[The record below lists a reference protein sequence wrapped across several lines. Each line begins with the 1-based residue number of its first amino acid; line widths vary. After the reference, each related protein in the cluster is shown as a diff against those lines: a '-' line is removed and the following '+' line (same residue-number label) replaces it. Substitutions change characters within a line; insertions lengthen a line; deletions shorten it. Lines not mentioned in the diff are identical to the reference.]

1 MADLIWFILQ
11 QSTSQDQDG
20 TRHRHVSG
28 PQFPTTTHTGLP
40 ESTSSVPH
48 RTSFDDSMLKPS
60 ELIKSPRNVHGFTD
74 IHSLFNYWDKDNTD
88 KMKNDGRPKSIKRK
102 ASFDGDSNDILDREP
117 TTSTDPPSR
126 VLQHNVLLAQLLSRK
141 TNHEIVVN
149 TQITANPT
157 ALPTPRT
164 PKDKLL
170 PLKPL
175 DKKSNND
182 VSSTESEKECNAGP
196 NLHEPSRSSSEG
208 NFHNS
213 VDTGKPIST
222 ENNVYTN
229 KQVFTSAATSYCA
242 TASST
247 SDQFNSTA
255 GQPQM
260 ARQITSN
267 PTSSNKPNVE
277 SSSKKDSK
285 DALLALILQQAVDLQ
300 NDLDNG
306 QLNTNNPGIP
316 GMSTGGVV
324 NSMSQPVRT
333 GSSDLNQDDTILSQ
347 LEHVL
352 NDSNLQFMELDSI
365 FLNSSNQTGSS
376 SNLDLQEKKAIEAIQ
391 KQLMSL
397 EPMAGVLHFF
407 TYFLTSLIGISNFL
421 YVLNYFSVLI
431 RIY

>member
-1 MADLIWFILQ
+1 MIYLQ
-11 QSTSQDQDG
+11 QSTSQDQDSS
-20 TRHRHVSG
+20 RHRHVSG

-60 ELIKSPRNVHGFTD
+60 ELIKSPENVHPDF
-74 IHSLFNYWDKDNTD
+74 HNFFSYWDKDNSN
-88 KMKNDGRPKSIKRK
+88 KMKNEGRSKSIKRK
-102 ASFDGDSNDILDREP
+102 ASFDADSNDMLDSEP
-117 TTSTDPPSR
+117 TTSTDPPSK
-126 VLQHNVLLAQLLSRK
+126 VLQRNVLLAQLLSRK
-141 TNHEIVVN
+141 TNREIVVN

-164 PKDKLL
+164 PKDKVL

-182 VSSTESEKECNAGP
+182 VSSTECEKECSAGS

-208 NFHNS
+208 NFHNNS
-213 VDTGKPIST
+213 VDSSKSMST
-222 ENNVYTN
+222 ENNVYPN
-229 KQVFTSAATSYCA
+229 KQVFTSVATSYSCI

-260 ARQITSN
+260 ARQVPSNSTSN
-267 PTSSNKPNVE
+267 NKPNGE

-285 DALLALILQQAVDLQ
+285 DALLAHILQQAVDLQ

-306 QLNTNNPGIP
+306 QLNTSNPGIP
-316 GMSTGGVV
+316 GMPTGGVV

-333 GSSDLNQDDTILSQ
+333 GSSDLNQDDTFLSQ
-347 LEHVL
+347 LEHDFTDTNL
-352 NDSNLQFMELDSI
+352 QLMELESNLF
-365 FLNSSNQTGSS
+365 NSSNQTGSN

-397 EPMAGVLHFF
+397 EPMAGV
-407 TYFLTSLIGISNFL
+407 
-421 YVLNYFSVLI
+421 
-431 RIY
+431 